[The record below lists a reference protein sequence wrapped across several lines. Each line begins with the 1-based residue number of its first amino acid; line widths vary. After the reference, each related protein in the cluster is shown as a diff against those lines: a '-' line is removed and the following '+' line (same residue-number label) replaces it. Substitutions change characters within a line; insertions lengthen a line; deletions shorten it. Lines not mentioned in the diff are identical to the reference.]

1 VTGSAAANTSGIGNN
16 RTGAGILK
24 KGILGGTF
32 DPIHRGHLMIASEAM
47 NKLSLDEVLFIPAS
61 RSPFKEK
68 NRISPVNHRVQM
80 VLLAIADIPGFR
92 LSTIEIDRAGTSYTV
107 DTLEK
112 LKEGTEKDDE
122 LYFIIGL
129 DSLETL
135 TRWKDPERLVQL
147 CRLVTVRRPGYE
159 VPELEEIEKKVPGLT
174 KSLIMLDKPGP
185 DISATDI
192 RKRIAEG
199 LPVSGLVPAP
209 VEKYIKQ
216 HHLYSKAKKQ

>member
-1 VTGSAAANTSGIGNN
+1 VELVN

-24 KGILGGTF
+24 RGILGGTF
-32 DPIHRGHLMIASEAM
+32 DPIHRGHLMIAAEAM
-47 NKLSLDEVLFIPAS
+47 KKLGLDEVLFIPAS

-68 NRISPVNHRVQM
+68 NRITPVHHRVQM
-80 VLLAIADIPGFR
+80 VLLAIDDIQGFK

-112 LKEGTEKDDE
+112 LKEGTGKDDE
-122 LYFIIGL
+122 LYFIIGM

-135 TRWKDPERLVQL
+135 TMWKDPERLVRL

-159 VPELEEIEKKVPGLT
+159 LPELEEIEKKVPGFN
-174 KSLIMLDKPGP
+174 KSLIILDKTGP

-209 VEKYIKQ
+209 VEKYIREHSLYIKRKQ
-216 HHLYSKAKKQ
+216 